1 MYFSGNDK
9 REQMFKLLVM
19 KTRELGRQV
28 TFAEADGD
36 DRLPKANDYAY
47 YYGEFANAAEEALR
61 YVKYHKEDENGD
73 NNEQSPKG
81 VVILSKKTFKPL
93 DEGRKKAV
101 MDELVEMFI
110 KNGCKMPTSRMIK
123 KNRYIKDEEVDALR
137 RSGDFTEHKL
147 SKLADERLTPE
158 PAEELKVAEEPE
170 TAPNEQET
178 DVSEVEV
185 AESTPEV
192 VEATELEEEPVEAP
206 ATPVE
211 VSEALDESELESTEV
226 SESESSEELE
236 ADEVS
241 EEEPV
246 LEDEPEVVALPVEEL
261 ETKEEVSEMVD
272 EKKTAIRYTSE
283 ECIDMLR
290 EACLQAGHVLTQYE
304 VKQLSSVGKLP
315 VWATL
320 QRQVGPWY
328 TWDELFSVP
337 FASENAE
344 RIAQERKKQAEEPP
358 VEEPVREECQYET
371 PTAPEEA
378 FEPEDDSEE
387 TYEGEETEGTEDT
400 DPTEDTEDE
409 FEEYDE
415 TEKTEGTEGTEDT
428 EEEYSDEEYYEESEE
443 VEMIEVPIKV
453 ILPKLKGIKG
463 TVNITIEF

>member
-61 YVKYHKEDENGD
+61 YVKYHKEDENSD

-147 SKLADERLTPE
+147 RKLADERLTPE
-158 PAEELKVAEEPE
+158 PAEEPE
-170 TAPNEQET
+170 IAPNEQET

-192 VEATELEEEPVEAP
+192 VEATELEEEPVP

-211 VSEALDESELESTEV
+211 VSEALDESEPESTEV
-226 SESESSEELE
+226 SESESSEKLE

-328 TWDELFSVP
+328 TWDDLFSVP

-358 VEEPVREECQYET
+358 VEEPVKEERQYET

-387 TYEGEETEGTEDT
+387 TYEGEEAEGTEDT
-400 DPTEDTEDE
+400 DPTEDI
-409 FEEYDE
+409 
-415 TEKTEGTEGTEDT
+415 

-453 ILPKLKGIKG
+453 ILPKVKGIKG

>member
-1 MYFSGNDK
+1 MYFSGNNK
-9 REQMFKLLVM
+9 KEQMFNLLVM

-61 YVKYHKEDENGD
+61 YVKYHKEDENSG

-81 VVILSKKTFKPL
+81 VVILSKKDFKPL

-123 KNRYIKDEEVDALR
+123 KNRYIRDEEVDALR

-147 SKLADERLTPE
+147 RKLAGERFAPE
-158 PAEELKVAEEPE
+158 PAEEPKVVEEPKAVEESEVAEEPE
-170 TAPNEQET
+170 IAPEEQET
-178 DVSEVEV
+178 DVLEATEV

-192 VEATELEEEPVEAP
+192 VEAAVLEEEPEEAA

-211 VSEALDESELESTEV
+211 VSEALDESEPESTEV
-226 SESESSEELE
+226 SESESDEELGTDEELE
-236 ADEVS
+236 TDEVS

-246 LEDEPEVVALPVEEL
+246 LEDEPKVVALPVEEP

-272 EKKTAIRYTSE
+272 EKKTAIRYTSK
-283 ECIDMLR
+283 ECFDMLR

-304 VKQLSSVGKLP
+304 AKQLSSVGKLP
-315 VWATL
+315 AWVTL

-358 VEEPVREECQYET
+358 VEEPAKEERQLET
-371 PTAPEEA
+371 PVAPEEA
-378 FEPEDDSEE
+378 FEPEDESD
-387 TYEGEETEGTEDT
+387 GEFDDGEDY
-400 DPTEDTEDE
+400 
-409 FEEYDE
+409 EYDE
-415 TEKTEGTEGTEDT
+415 
-428 EEEYSDEEYYEESEE
+428 ESETSEEDENAE
-443 VEMIEVPIKV
+443 VGEVQMIELPIT
-453 ILPKLKGIKG
+453 ITYPSWAKG
-463 TVNITIEF
+463 NITINLEL

>member
-28 TFAEADGD
+28 TFAEAEDD

-47 YYGEFANAAEEALR
+47 YYGEYAKAAEEALR
-61 YVKYHKEDENGD
+61 YVKYHKEDENSD

-81 VVILSKKTFKPL
+81 VVILSKKSFKLL

-147 SKLADERLTPE
+147 RKLADERLTPE

-170 TAPNEQET
+170 IAPNEEQET

-192 VEATELEEEPVEAP
+192 VEATELEEEPVEVP

-211 VSEALDESELESTEV
+211 VSEALDESEPESTEV

-246 LEDEPEVVALPVEEL
+246 LEDEPEVVALPVEEP

-283 ECIDMLR
+283 ECINMLR

-328 TWDELFSVP
+328 TWDDLFSVP

-358 VEEPVREECQYET
+358 VEEPVKEERQYET

-378 FEPEDDSEE
+378 FEPEGDSEE
-387 TYEGEETEGTEDT
+387 TYEGEEAEGTEDT
-400 DPTEDTEDE
+400 DP
-409 FEEYDE
+409 
-415 TEKTEGTEGTEDT
+415 TEDT

-453 ILPKLKGIKG
+453 ILPKVKGIKG

>member
-1 MYFSGNDK
+1 MYFSGNNK

-61 YVKYHKEDENGD
+61 YVKYHKEDENSD

-147 SKLADERLTPE
+147 RKLADERLAPE
-158 PAEELKVAEEPE
+158 PAEEPE
-170 TAPNEQET
+170 IAPNEQET

-192 VEATELEEEPVEAP
+192 VEATELEEEPIEAP

-211 VSEALDESELESTEV
+211 VSEALDESEPESTEV
-226 SESESSEELE
+226 SELEPSEKLE

-246 LEDEPEVVALPVEEL
+246 LEDEPEVVALPVEEP

-304 VKQLSSVGKLP
+304 VKQLSSVGRLP

-328 TWDELFSVP
+328 TWDDLFSVP

-358 VEEPVREECQYET
+358 VEEPVKEERQYET

-387 TYEGEETEGTEDT
+387 TYEGEE
-400 DPTEDTEDE
+400 
-409 FEEYDE
+409 
-415 TEKTEGTEGTEDT
+415 TEGTEDT

-453 ILPKLKGIKG
+453 ILPKVKGIKG

>member
-1 MYFSGNDK
+1 MYFSGNNK

-61 YVKYHKEDENGD
+61 YVKYHKEDENSD

-147 SKLADERLTPE
+147 RKLADERLTPE
-158 PAEELKVAEEPE
+158 PAEEPE
-170 TAPNEQET
+170 IAPNEQET

-192 VEATELEEEPVEAP
+192 VEATELEEESVEAP

-211 VSEALDESELESTEV
+211 VSEALDESEPESTEV
-226 SESESSEELE
+226 SESESSEKLE

-246 LEDEPEVVALPVEEL
+246 LEDEPEVVALPVEEP

-328 TWDELFSVP
+328 TWDDLFSVP

-358 VEEPVREECQYET
+358 VEEPVKEERQYET

-387 TYEGEETEGTEDT
+387 TYEGEEAEGTEDT
-400 DPTEDTEDE
+400 DPTEDI
-409 FEEYDE
+409 
-415 TEKTEGTEGTEDT
+415 

-453 ILPKLKGIKG
+453 ILPKVKGIKG

>member
-28 TFAEADGD
+28 TFAEAEGD

-47 YYGEFANAAEEALR
+47 YYGEYAKAAEEALR
-61 YVKYHKEDENGD
+61 YVKYHKEDENSD

-147 SKLADERLTPE
+147 RKLADERLTPE

-170 TAPNEQET
+170 IAPNEEQET

-192 VEATELEEEPVEAP
+192 VEATELEEEPVEVP

-211 VSEALDESELESTEV
+211 VSEALDESEPESTEV
-226 SESESSEELE
+226 SESESSEKLE

-246 LEDEPEVVALPVEEL
+246 LEDEPEVVALPVEEP

-283 ECIDMLR
+283 ECINMLR

-344 RIAQERKKQAEEPP
+344 RIAQERKKQAEEPLI
-358 VEEPVREECQYET
+358 EEPVKEECQYET
-371 PTAPEEA
+371 PIAPEEA

-387 TYEGEETEGTEDT
+387 TEE
-400 DPTEDTEDE
+400 
-409 FEEYDE
+409 
-415 TEKTEGTEGTEDT
+415 TEGTEDT

-453 ILPKLKGIKG
+453 ILPKVKGIKG

>member
-1 MYFSGNDK
+1 MYFSGNNK
-9 REQMFKLLVM
+9 KEQIFNLLVM

-36 DRLPKANDYAY
+36 DRLPNANDYAY
-47 YYGEFANAAEEALR
+47 YYGEFAKAAEEALW
-61 YVKYHKEDENGD
+61 YVKYHKEDENSD
-73 NNEQSPKG
+73 NNEQNPKG
-81 VVILSKKTFKPL
+81 VVILSKKDFKPL

-137 RSGDFTEHKL
+137 RSGDYTEHKL
-147 SKLADERLTPE
+147 RKLAGERFAPE
-158 PAEELKVAEEPE
+158 PAEEPKVIEGPKAVEEPEVAEEPKMVE
-170 TAPNEQET
+170 EPKVTEEPEIALEEQET
-178 DVSEVEV
+178 DVSEAIEV

-192 VEATELEEEPVEAP
+192 TEATELEEAPVEAP

-211 VSEALDESELESTEV
+211 VSEALDESE
-226 SESESSEELE
+226 
-236 ADEVS
+236 
-241 EEEPV
+241 
-246 LEDEPEVVALPVEEL
+246 PEVVALPVEEP

-272 EKKTAIRYTSE
+272 EKKTAIRYTSK
-283 ECIDMLR
+283 ECFDMLR

-304 VKQLSSVGKLP
+304 AKQLSSVGKLP

-358 VEEPVREECQYET
+358 VEEPVEEECQCET

-387 TYEGEETEGTEDT
+387 TYEGEETEGNEDT
-400 DPTEDTEDE
+400 DP
-409 FEEYDE
+409 
-415 TEKTEGTEGTEDT
+415 TEDT

-453 ILPKLKGIKG
+453 ILPKVKGIKG

>member
-61 YVKYHKEDENGD
+61 YVKYHKEDENSD

-147 SKLADERLTPE
+147 RKLADERLTPE
-158 PAEELKVAEEPE
+158 PAEEPE
-170 TAPNEQET
+170 IAPNEQET

-192 VEATELEEEPVEAP
+192 VEATELEEESVEAP

-211 VSEALDESELESTEV
+211 VSEALDESEPESTEV
-226 SESESSEELE
+226 SESESSEKLE

-246 LEDEPEVVALPVEEL
+246 LEDEPEVVALPVEEP

-328 TWDELFSVP
+328 TWDDLFSVP

-358 VEEPVREECQYET
+358 VEEPVKEERQYET

-387 TYEGEETEGTEDT
+387 TYEGEEAEGTEDT
-400 DPTEDTEDE
+400 DPTEDI
-409 FEEYDE
+409 
-415 TEKTEGTEGTEDT
+415 

-453 ILPKLKGIKG
+453 ILPKVKGIKG

>member
-1 MYFSGNDK
+1 
-9 REQMFKLLVM
+9 
-19 KTRELGRQV
+19 
-28 TFAEADGD
+28 
-36 DRLPKANDYAY
+36 
-47 YYGEFANAAEEALR
+47 
-61 YVKYHKEDENGD
+61 
-73 NNEQSPKG
+73 
-81 VVILSKKTFKPL
+81 VVILSKKDFKPL

-147 SKLADERLTPE
+147 RKLAGERFEPE
-158 PAEELKVAEEPE
+158 PVEEPKAVE
-170 TAPNEQET
+170 
-178 DVSEVEV
+178 EV

-192 VEATELEEEPVEAP
+192 VEAAESTPEVVEDAELVEEPTEAP
-206 ATPVE
+206 AIPVE
-211 VSEALDESELESTEV
+211 VSEALNESEPESTEV
-226 SESESSEELE
+226 SESEPNEELDP
-236 ADEVS
+236 DEVS

-246 LEDEPEVVALPVEEL
+246 LEDEPKVVALPVEEP

-290 EACLQAGHVLTQYE
+290 EACMQAGHVLTQYE

-344 RIAQERKKQAEEPP
+344 RIAQERKRKAEEPP
-358 VEEPVREECQYET
+358 VPVEEPVEEERQFET
-371 PTAPEEA
+371 PTAPDEA
-378 FEPEDDSEE
+378 FEPEDEFEE

-400 DPTEDTEDE
+400 DPTEDTDDESED
-409 FEEYDE
+409 
-415 TEKTEGTEGTEDT
+415 GED
-428 EEEYSDEEYYEESEE
+428 YEYYEESEE
-443 VEMIEVPIKV
+443 ASEETSEEDENAETNEVQMIELPITITYPSWV
-453 ILPKLKGIKG
+453 KG
-463 TVNITIEF
+463 NITINLEL